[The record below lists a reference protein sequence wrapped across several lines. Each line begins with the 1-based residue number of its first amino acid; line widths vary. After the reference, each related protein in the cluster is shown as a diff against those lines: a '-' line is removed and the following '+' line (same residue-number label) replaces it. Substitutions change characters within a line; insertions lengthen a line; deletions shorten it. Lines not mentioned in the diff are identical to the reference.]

1 MGAALKGLSY
11 THGESK
17 TPRKVELHF
26 GGEMPQGGA
35 SATGNVA
42 VWVRDEWAVTER
54 TAREE
59 AQAAGADSPVIHVFL
74 PRRSADDLKKA
85 IASYEA
91 ATEVLSGR
99 PVPTTHEGQEASAA
113 MEFRKRSARAT
124 LEATV
129 DAVLRNARVMQGG
142 GNEIPG
148 GSLRDMVAEAGWASL
163 DRMYPRFAD
172 GDSARWHL
180 VVRNARQ
187 GSGDPLSA
195 LGYSGEPEKY
205 PACREILTFVGPGKK
220 GREVRANFEAP
231 PYGWPRDAVDGSL
244 LALLSAGL
252 LRAASNGVPATAR
265 EIDQGRIGAADF
277 RSETVVFTAV
287 QRIAVRKLFAAAGM
301 QVRSNEEAQTA
312 PLFVNDMLDLADKAG
327 GEAPLPECPDARHL
341 LDLRTTAGNELL
353 VGLYEL
359 RERLQ
364 GEFSEW
370 EERGERAG
378 TRLPVWSRLQRLL
391 QHARD
396 LPEAADLQRQADA
409 VGRERTLLEDP
420 DPIPPLLASMADVLR
435 AAVTAAHERYA
446 QTSTPPLASSKAPRP
461 GSHSK
466 QETGI
471 AYCARQTSLGA
482 RSLAWTP
489 PPRSSTL
496 WSGPRSPS
504 GTIARRRC
512 RNGSPWHCK
521 RRHASCSHSP
531 SA

>member
-1 MGAALKGLSY
+1 
-11 THGESK
+11 
-17 TPRKVELHF
+17 
-26 GGEMPQGGA
+26 MP
-35 SATGNVA
+35 

-59 AQAAGADSPVIHVFL
+59 AQAAGAQSPVIHVFL

-99 PVPTTHEGQEASAA
+99 PVPTTHEGQEARAA
-113 MEFRKRSARAT
+113 MEFRQRSARAT

-129 DAVLRNARVMQGG
+129 DAVLRSARVMQGG
-142 GNEIPG
+142 GNEISG

-163 DRMYPRFAD
+163 DRMYPRFAE
-172 GDSARWHL
+172 GDNARWHL

-195 LGYSGEPEKY
+195 LGYSGEPEKH

-220 GREVRANFEAP
+220 GREVRAKFEAP

-252 LRAASNGVPATAR
+252 LRAASNSVPATAR

-301 QVRSNEEAQTA
+301 QVRSNEEAQAA
-312 PLFVNDMLDLADKAG
+312 PLFVNAMLDLADKAG
-327 GEAPLPECPDARHL
+327 GEAPLPERPDTRHL
-341 LDLRTTAGNELL
+341 LDLRATAGNELL

-364 GEFSEW
+364 EELNEW
-370 EERGERAG
+370 KQRGEKAS
-378 TRLPVWSRLQRLL
+378 THLPVWSRLQRLL

-396 LPEAADLQRQADA
+396 LPEAVDLQRQADA
-409 VGRERTLLEDP
+409 VERERTLLEDP
-420 DPIPPLLASMADVLR
+420 DPIPPLLTGVADVLR

-446 QTSTPPLASSKAPRP
+446 QTFDASFHELESSEAWQVLNAADRDSILRSVNLARREKPRLDSPAAILDALDRISLSEWDDRTAALPERFTQALQEAARKLQPQAVRVRPPGASLKT
-461 GSHSK
+461 
-466 QETGI
+466 EEDVDE
-471 AYCARQTSLGA
+471 YLGA
-482 RSLAWTP
+482 LRSKIMGHIDEGRPVIL
-489 PPRSSTL
+489 
-496 WSGPRSPS
+496 
-504 GTIARRRC
+504 
-512 RNGSPWHCK
+512 
-521 RRHASCSHSP
+521 
-531 SA
+531 